1 MSDFAVLAALFLF
14 VMAGV
19 TLAGYAFW
27 NRTAAPVENGGQGS
41 GTSVLGEPP
50 LPGTQAFFARAFRR
64 VGENVPAASEA
75 SNPMRHRLTSA
86 GYRYPSAVPIFYGIK
101 CALALFLAVI
111 LGVFA
116 ASNGS
121 EISSALIAAICGAG
135 FGFLAPDFLLKPM
148 IRARAGRIR
157 RALPAALD
165 LLILSV
171 EAGQSLNQ
179 AIVDTSLELR
189 LAHPELAAELA
200 QAHLELRAGK
210 SRAET
215 LKQLGGRNGD
225 PELKKLCN
233 LLIDSDRF
241 GTSLAPALRT
251 HVKYMRTRMRQ
262 KAQESARKVS
272 VKLIF
277 PVFFLIFPSVLLVT
291 LGPAV
296 LHMMKQFA
304 ELIKM

>member
-1 MSDFAVLAALFLF
+1 MSDFVILAGLFVF
-14 VMAGV
+14 VMAAV
-19 TLAGYAFW
+19 TAAGYMYW
-27 NRTAAPVENGGQGS
+27 KRESGGQDS
-41 GTSVLGEPP
+41 ETSVLGEPQ
-50 LPGTQAFFARAFRR
+50 LPGTQAFFARAFRT
-64 VGENVPAASEA
+64 VGETVPAASAA
-75 SNPMRHRLTSA
+75 SNPMRRLLTSA
-86 GYRYPSAVPIFYGIK
+86 GYRYPSAVPIFYGVK
-101 CALALFLAVI
+101 CALALLFAAL
-111 LGVFA
+111 LGVIGV
-116 ASNGS
+116 SNGD
-121 EISSALIAAICGAG
+121 ISAALIAAVCGAG
-135 FGFLAPDFLLKPM
+135 FGFLLPDFLLKPM
-148 IRARAGRIR
+148 IRARARRIR

-179 AIVDTSLELR
+179 AIVDTSLEVR
-189 LAHPELAAELA
+189 DAYPELAAEMA

-210 SRAET
+210 SRTET
-215 LKQLGGRNGD
+215 LQQLGVRNGD
-225 PELKKLCN
+225 PELKKLCS

-251 HVKYMRTRMRQ
+251 HVKYLRTRMRQ
-262 KAQESARKVS
+262 QAQESARKVA

-304 ELIKM
+304 EMVK

>member
-1 MSDFAVLAALFLF
+1 MCIRVARRNLQDA
-14 VMAGV
+14 
-19 TLAGYAFW
+19 
-27 NRTAAPVENGGQGS
+27 E
-41 GTSVLGEPP
+41 TSVLGEPQ
-50 LPGTQAFFARAFRR
+50 LPGTQAFFARAFRT
-64 VGENVPAASEA
+64 VGETVPAASAA
-75 SNPMRHRLTSA
+75 SNPMRRLLTSA
-86 GYRYPSAVPIFYGIK
+86 GYRYPSAVPIFYGVK
-101 CALALFLAVI
+101 YALAVFFAVLFTGFAVSG
-111 LGVFA
+111 GVEFA
-116 ASNGS
+116 
-121 EISSALIAAICGAG
+121 SALIAAVCGAG
-135 FGFLAPDFLLKPM
+135 FGFLLPDFLLKPL
-148 IRARAGRIR
+148 IRARARRIR

-179 AIVDTSLELR
+179 AIVDTSLEVR
-189 LAHPELAAELA
+189 VAHPELAAELA

-210 SRAET
+210 SRADA
-215 LKQLGGRNGD
+215 LHQLGVRNGD
-225 PELKKLCN
+225 PELKKLCS

-251 HVKYMRTRMRQ
+251 HVKYLRTRMRQ
-262 KAQESARKVS
+262 QAQESARKVS

-304 ELIKM
+304 EMTR

>member
-1 MSDFAVLAALFLF
+1 MSDFAVLAGLFLF
-14 VMAGV
+14 VMAAV
-19 TLAGYAFW
+19 TAAGYVYW
-27 NRTAAPVENGGQGS
+27 KRESDGQDS
-41 GTSVLGEPP
+41 ETSVLGEPQ
-50 LPGTQAFFARAFRR
+50 LPGTQAFFARAFRT
-64 VGENVPAASEA
+64 VGETVPAATAA
-75 SNPMRHRLTSA
+75 SNPMRRQLTSA
-86 GYRYPSAVPIFYGIK
+86 GYRYPSAVPIFYGVK
-101 CALALFLAVI
+101 CALALL
-111 LGVFA
+111 FA
-116 ASNGS
+116 ALLGAFGVSNGD
-121 EISSALIAAICGAG
+121 ISAALIAAICGAG
-135 FGFLAPDFLLKPM
+135 FGFLLPDFLLKPM
-148 IRARAGRIR
+148 IRARATRIR

-179 AIVDTSLELR
+179 AIVDTSLEVR
-189 LAHPELAAELA
+189 VAHPELASELA

-210 SRAET
+210 SRTET
-215 LKQLGGRNGD
+215 LQQLGVRNGD
-225 PELKKLCN
+225 PELKKLCS

-251 HVKYMRTRMRQ
+251 HVKYLRTRMRQ
-262 KAQESARKVS
+262 QAQESARKVA

-304 ELIKM
+304 EMVK

>member
-1 MSDFAVLAALFLF
+1 MSDLTVLAGLFLF

-27 NRTAAPVENGGQGS
+27 DRASAAKENDGQDSGS
-41 GTSVLGEPP
+41 SVLDEPE
-50 LPGTQAFFARAFRR
+50 LPGTQAFLARAFRR
-64 VGENVPAASEA
+64 VGETVPGASAA
-75 SNPMRHRLTSA
+75 SNPIRRLLMSA
-86 GYRYPSAVPIFYGIK
+86 GYRYPSAVPIFYGVK
-101 CALALFLAVI
+101 CALALFFAAM
-111 LGVFA
+111 LGVFGA
-116 ASNGS
+116 TSGG
-121 EISSALIAAICGAG
+121 EISAVLTAAVCGAG
-135 FGFLAPDFLLKPM
+135 FGFLLPDFLLKPI
-148 IRARAGRIR
+148 IRARARRIR

-179 AIVDTSLELR
+179 AIVDASLELR
-189 LAHPELAAELA
+189 AAHPELAAELA

-210 SRAET
+210 RRAEA
-215 LKQLGGRNGD
+215 LQELGGRNGD
-225 PELKKLCN
+225 PELKKLCS

-251 HVKYMRTRMRQ
+251 HVKYLRTRMRQ
-262 KAQESARKVS
+262 QAQESARKVS

-296 LHMMKQFA
+296 LHMTKQFA
-304 ELIKM
+304 EMVK

>member
-1 MSDFAVLAALFLF
+1 MSDFTILVGFFLF

-27 NRTAAPVENGGQGS
+27 DRAAAGKESDGKGS
-41 GTSVLGEPP
+41 GASVLDEPQ
-50 LPGTQAFFARAFRR
+50 LPGTQAFLARAFRK
-64 VGENVPAASEA
+64 VGETVPAASAA
-75 SNPMRHRLTSA
+75 SNPIRRLLMSA
-86 GYRYPSAVPIFYGIK
+86 GYRYPSAVPTFYGVK
-101 CALALFLAVI
+101 CALALFFAAMLAV
-111 LGVFA
+111 LG
-116 ASNGS
+116 ASNGG
-121 EISSALIAAICGAG
+121 EISAALIAAVCGAG
-135 FGFLAPDFLLKPM
+135 FGFLLPDFLLKPI
-148 IRARAGRIR
+148 IRARVRRIR

-189 LAHPELAAELA
+189 VAYPELAAELA

-210 SRAET
+210 RRAEA
-215 LKQLGGRNGD
+215 LQQLGGRNGD
-225 PELKKLCN
+225 PELKKLCS

-251 HVKYMRTRMRQ
+251 HVKYLRTRMRQ
-262 KAQESARKVS
+262 QAQESARKVS

-304 ELIKM
+304 EMVK

>member
-1 MSDFAVLAALFLF
+1 MSDFAILAGLFLF
-14 VMAGV
+14 VMAAV
-19 TLAGYAFW
+19 TAAGYVYW
-27 NRTAAPVENGGQGS
+27 KRESGGQDAE
-41 GTSVLGEPP
+41 TSVLGEPQ
-50 LPGTQAFFARAFRR
+50 LPGTQAFFARAFRT
-64 VGENVPAASEA
+64 VGETVPAASAA
-75 SNPMRHRLTSA
+75 SNPMRRLLTSA
-86 GYRYPSAVPIFYGIK
+86 GYRYPSAVPIFYGVK
-101 CALALFLAVI
+101 CALALL
-111 LGVFA
+111 FA
-116 ASNGS
+116 ALLGGFGVSTGD
-121 EISSALIAAICGAG
+121 ISAALIAAVCGAG
-135 FGFLAPDFLLKPM
+135 FGFLLPDFLLKPM

-157 RALPAALD
+157 RSLPAALD

-179 AIVDTSLELR
+179 AIVDTSLEVR
-189 LAHPELAAELA
+189 VAHPELAAELA

-210 SRAET
+210 SRTET
-215 LKQLGGRNGD
+215 LQQLGVRNGD
-225 PELKKLCN
+225 PELKKLCS

-251 HVKYMRTRMRQ
+251 HVKYLRTRMRQ
-262 KAQESARKVS
+262 QAQESARKVA

-304 ELIKM
+304 EMVK

>member
-1 MSDFAVLAALFLF
+1 VSDFTVLAGFFLF

-19 TLAGYAFW
+19 VLAGYAFW
-27 NRTAAPVENGGQGS
+27 DRKPPVKDNEEQGS
-41 GTSVLGEPP
+41 AASVLDEPP
-50 LPGTQAFFARAFRR
+50 LPGTQAFLAKAFRK
-64 VGENVPAASEA
+64 VGETVPGASAA
-75 SNPMRHRLTSA
+75 SNPIRRLLMSA
-86 GYRYPSAVPIFYGIK
+86 GYRYPSALPIFYGIK
-101 CALALFLAVI
+101 CALGLFFAAMF
-111 LGVFA
+111 GVFG
-116 ASNGS
+116 ASNGA
-121 EISSALIAAICGAG
+121 EISSALIATVCGGG
-135 FGFLAPDFLLKPM
+135 FGYLLPDFLLKPM
-148 IRARAGRIR
+148 IRARGRRIR

-179 AIVDTSLELR
+179 ALVDTGLELR
-189 LAHPELAAELA
+189 EAHPELAAELA

-210 SRAET
+210 RRAEA
-215 LKQLGGRNGD
+215 LQELGGRNGD
-225 PELKKLCN
+225 PELKKLCS

-251 HVKYMRTRMRQ
+251 HVKYLRTRMRQ
-262 KAQESARKVS
+262 QAQESARKVS

-296 LHMMKQFA
+296 LHMMKEFA
-304 ELIKM
+304 ETIGK

>member
-1 MSDFAVLAALFLF
+1 MSDFAVLAGLFLF
-14 VMAGV
+14 VMAAV
-19 TLAGYAFW
+19 TLAGYAFG
-27 NRTAAPVENGGQGS
+27 NRAGS
-41 GTSVLGEPP
+41 IPKDRGVLAEPQ
-50 LPGTQAFFARAFRR
+50 LPGTQAFLAWAFRR
-64 VGENVPAASEA
+64 VGETVPAASAA
-75 SNPMRHRLTSA
+75 SNPMRSLLTSA

-101 CALALFLAVI
+101 CALALL
-111 LGVFA
+111 FA
-116 ASNGS
+116 ALLGGFAATNGG
-121 EISSALIAAICGAG
+121 EITAALTAAICGAG
-135 FGFLAPDFLLKPM
+135 FGFLLPDFLLKPM
-148 IRARAGRIR
+148 IRARAQRIR

-165 LLILSV
+165 LMILSV

-189 LAHPELAAELA
+189 VAHPELSVELA

-210 SRAET
+210 SRTEA
-215 LKQLGGRNGD
+215 LKQLGARNGD
-225 PELKKLCN
+225 PELKKLCS

-262 KAQESARKVS
+262 QAQESARKVS

-304 ELIKM
+304 EMVK